1 MLIYNIIETTTIKL
15 KQFQTNNRQE
25 GIMKYTK
32 QERLHIGGRIYN
44 NEFSKQEA
52 AEQYGITVN
61 TARDYMRMYR
71 DNNLLP
77 AKESARIEPLDSYTK
92 LEQFQSMSKEEFIKE
107 LIISRINEARLKKGY
122 EVKGNGARKVFAP
135 LEKENMK

>member
-1 MLIYNIIETTTIKL
+1 
-15 KQFQTNNRQE
+15 
-25 GIMKYTK
+25 
-32 QERLHIGGRIYN
+32 
-44 NEFSKQEA
+44 
-52 AEQYGITVN
+52 
-61 TARDYMRMYR
+61 MRMYR

>member
-1 MLIYNIIETTTIKL
+1 
-15 KQFQTNNRQE
+15 
-25 GIMKYTK
+25 MKYTK
-32 QERLHIGGRIYN
+32 QERLNIGSKIYN
-44 NEFSKQEA
+44 NEISKQEA

-77 AKESARIEPLDSYTK
+77 PKESAKIETLSSYPK
-92 LEQFQSMSKEEFIKE
+92 LEEFQSMSREQLIKE

-122 EVKGNGARKVFAP
+122 EVKGDGARKVFLP